1 MRMVHTP
8 AMVDH
13 VVVEQGIQIEI
24 KRLDISLLGRTT
36 LMSLI
41 DITSYFLTILSHAA
55 FLIS

>member
-13 VVVEQGIQIEI
+13 VVVEQGIEIEI
-24 KRLDISLLGRTT
+24 ERLDISLLGRATF
-36 LMSLI
+36 MSLI
-41 DITSYFLTILSHAA
+41 DITSNVVTTLSHAA